1 MHFTIRERFCGA
13 PAFGA
18 RRRRWHNLRPART
31 AWAGPA
37 GGENRNNQR
46 ITEVA
51 RISPCGAQY
60 PMPGTL
66 IIITAPSG
74 AGKTTLVRGLLERD
88 AQIFLS
94 VSYTTRDP
102 RPGELD
108 GREYHFVDVATFR
121 ALRDRG
127 EFLEWAEVHG
137 NYYATSRVW
146 LKEQISA
153 GRDILLEIDW
163 QGAQQVRRSFP
174 EAVGVFVLP
183 PSLEALEARL
193 RGRGT
198 DSDDVISRRLLGA
211 RGEMR
216 HVGEFDYV
224 ILNDELQCAVDDL
237 VAVVRASRL
246 RYARQRVRHL
256 QYFDFLQQD

>member
-1 MHFTIRERFCGA
+1 M
-13 PAFGA
+13 
-18 RRRRWHNLRPART
+18 
-31 AWAGPA
+31 
-37 GGENRNNQR
+37 
-46 ITEVA
+46 
-51 RISPCGAQY
+51 S
-60 PMPGTL
+60 GTL
-66 IIITAPSG
+66 IIVTAPSG

-88 AQIFLS
+88 AKVQLS
-94 VSYTTRDP
+94 ISYTTRAP
-102 RPGELD
+102 RAGEQD
-108 GREYHFVDVATFR
+108 GREYHFVDVPTFR

-137 NYYATSRVW
+137 NYYATSKVW
-146 LKEQISA
+146 LKEQTAA

-174 EAVGVFVLP
+174 DAVGVFVLP
-183 PSLEALEARL
+183 PSMEALETRL

-198 DSDDVISRRLLGA
+198 DSDEVISRRLLGA

-224 ILNDELQCAVDDL
+224 ILNDDLDTAIDDL

-246 RYARQRVRHL
+246 RCDRQRARHAG
-256 QYFDFLQQD
+256 YFDFLEQD